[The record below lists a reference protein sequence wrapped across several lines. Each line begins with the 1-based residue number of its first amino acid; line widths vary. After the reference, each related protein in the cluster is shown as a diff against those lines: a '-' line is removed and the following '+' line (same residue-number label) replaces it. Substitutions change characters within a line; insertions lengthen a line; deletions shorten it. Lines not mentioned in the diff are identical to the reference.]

1 MDGGSSGLS
10 TCVHHR
16 CICVKN
22 FQTNPSPSL
31 FIYKTAASECG
42 ILSGT
47 FLSRPKVDPR
57 EEQGPPCRVVAYLGN
72 CRKPLWEPM
81 GQHHRQVIPS
91 TGARGRM
98 NEFGATLCLLDLLL
112 APFLPRSKVEPR
124 KVHVYPQTVTPKSGS
139 YRVGRWWPRHTW
151 LLATPTTPQKDA
163 TSGRATTTGAAMRLL
178 GLALGSFF
186 FSLCKMKE
194 WCISP
199 F

>member
-1 MDGGSSGLS
+1 
-10 TCVHHR
+10 
-16 CICVKN
+16 
-22 FQTNPSPSL
+22 
-31 FIYKTAASECG
+31 
-42 ILSGT
+42 
-47 FLSRPKVDPR
+47 
-57 EEQGPPCRVVAYLGN
+57 
-72 CRKPLWEPM
+72 M

-139 YRVGRWWPRHTW
+139 YRVGRWWPRHKW

-178 GLALGSFF
+178 GLALGFF
-186 FSLCKMKE
+186 FVFTMQDEGMVHFSVLNPQNGLD
-194 WCISP
+194 CIP
-199 F
+199 TKRYKRRGQKLR